1 MAEPKDMLVTLSV
14 EELSALIRREV
25 KAALRDF
32 TPEAKAARPILDS
45 EEAAEYL
52 RMPVG
57 VLRKRTAKGEIPHF
71 KIGAVLRYRVTEL
84 EEYCVSLKEKKAG

>member
-1 MAEPKDMLVTLSV
+1 MSKLLVTLTV
-14 EELSALIRREV
+14 EELTDLIRREV
-25 KAALRDF
+25 GAALRDHA
-32 TPEAKAARPILDS
+32 PAAKSRSPILDS
-45 EEAAEYL
+45 EEAADYL

-84 EEYCVSLKEKKAG
+84 DSFCDAQQEAQKKVG

>member
-1 MAEPKDMLVTLSV
+1 MSKMLVTLTV
-14 EELSALIRREV
+14 EELQDLVRSEVRDAIRNHSPQV
-25 KAALRDF
+25 KPRSPF
-32 TPEAKAARPILDS
+32 LDS

-71 KIGAVLRYRVTEL
+71 KIGAVLRYKITDLDAFCEAQ
-84 EEYCVSLKEKKAG
+84 KKAG